1 MKNKYL
7 IAIILFGVIITIF
20 GALIK
25 IMHFQFGIITGS
37 LLLSIGMLAEVLGII
52 LLIIKLTTNKKDN
65 FLNK

>member
-7 IAIILFGVIITIF
+7 IVIILFGVIITIF

-25 IMHFQFGIITGS
+25 IMHYEFGLINGN
-37 LLLSIGMLAEVLGII
+37 LLLSIGILAEVLGII
-52 LLIIKLTTNKKDN
+52 LLIIKLMTNKKDN

>member
-25 IMHFQFGIITGS
+25 IMQFQFGIITGS